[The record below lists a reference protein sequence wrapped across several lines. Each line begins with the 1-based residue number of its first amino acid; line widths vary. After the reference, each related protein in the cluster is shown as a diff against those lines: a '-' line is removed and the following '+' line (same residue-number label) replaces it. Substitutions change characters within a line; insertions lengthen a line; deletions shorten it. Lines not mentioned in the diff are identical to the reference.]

1 MGERDI
7 IIRYFDGSLPEVF
20 QKSSGETL
28 NVALVA
34 MESKGKNP
42 RHAKIVELAA
52 VLCKVDRNTGHVCEI
67 LDAQQWFQD
76 PEEEDPFSEGF
87 SEKTGLTAEMVAGQS
102 IDGRA
107 FEDLIQSAEIVV
119 AYNAGFV
126 RPILQEQFPFLH
138 DCIFACVR
146 NQIEWTLKGHDCRSL
161 SHLTKDHLWYSEEKR
176 TLQQCAILLKL
187 LSEEKNIAGEVAGYF
202 KELIDRAVEPLITI
216 EAKVDM
222 HQKYLMKKERF
233 QWDARERIF
242 LRVMGSSTLERV
254 RNALDA
260 RGFTGELIERDRLAA
275 TERFK

>member
-7 IIRYFDGSLPEVF
+7 VIRYFDGALPEVF
-20 QKSSGETL
+20 KKSTGETT

-52 VLCKVDRNTGHVCEI
+52 ILCKVDKATGNVCEI

-76 PEEEDPFSEGF
+76 PEEENPFSEGF
-87 SEKTGLTAEMVAGQS
+87 TQKTGLTQEMVAGES
-102 IDGRA
+102 IDGKA

-119 AYNAGFV
+119 SYNAGFV

-138 DCIFACVR
+138 DSTFACVR
-146 NQIEWTLKGHDCRSL
+146 NQIEWTLKGHECRSL
-161 SHLTKDHLWYSEEKR
+161 QHLTKDHLWYSEEKR
-176 TLQQCAILLKL
+176 TLQQCGILLKL
-187 LSEEKNIAGEVAGYF
+187 LSETKDLNGEPAGYF
-202 KELIDRAVEPLITI
+202 KELIERAVEPLITV
-216 EAKVDM
+216 EAKVDI

-233 QWDARERIF
+233 HWDSREKIF
-242 LRVMGSSTLERV
+242 LRVMGTSTLERV
-254 RNALDA
+254 RSALDA
-260 RGFTGELIERDRLAA
+260 RGFTGELIERDRLPA